1 MERAVVSLNGNK
13 GTFME
18 IDGETG
24 GRGEIIKD
32 PLEVHD
38 MLRDRPDDNEG
49 VIRVLKDGQRMS
61 SMRVC
66 IRRPSPEA

>member
-24 GRGEIIKD
+24 GRREIIKD
-32 PLEVHD
+32 LFEVRN
-38 MLRDRPDDNEG
+38 MLGDSPDDDKG
-49 VIRVLKDGQRMS
+49 VISVLKDGARKVIDE
-61 SMRVC
+61 RV
-66 IRRPSPEA
+66 